1 MFLADILMIMVIS
14 GIFVSRLQIVDTR
27 SELMALTVLLGLGIK
42 SLFLFLLIMFKIQP
56 VLGWQLIL
64 TAGTL
69 LAYLLWLWSQSKL
82 FSSVGLKFKSERFL
96 YTKAFKILGVLFTL
110 GIACAI
116 YFPITGAD

>member
-42 SLFLFLLIMFKIQP
+42 SLFLFLLIVFKIQP

-82 FSSVGLKFKSERFL
+82 FSSVVLKFKSERFL
-96 YTKAFKILGVLFTL
+96 HTKTFKILGVLFTL
-110 GIACAI
+110 SIV
-116 YFPITGAD
+116 